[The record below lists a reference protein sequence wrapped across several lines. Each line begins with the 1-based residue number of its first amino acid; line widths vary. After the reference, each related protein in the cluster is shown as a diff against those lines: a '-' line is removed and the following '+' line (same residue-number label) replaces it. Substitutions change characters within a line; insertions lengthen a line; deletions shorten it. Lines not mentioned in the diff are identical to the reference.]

1 MVMEEAEEDTDNINK
16 IRKSKIII
24 MIKDK
29 SNDNNGKMDQREK
42 KIRNKLLKLWKLE
55 SQNAAQSS

>member
-1 MVMEEAEEDTDNINK
+1 MMIRRKNEMVMEEAEEKDTDDVNK

-29 SNDNNGKMDQREK
+29 SNDSNGKMDQRERK
-42 KIRNKLLKLWKLE
+42 KNQK
-55 SQNAAQSS
+55 